1 MSLIITLYIREGIVM
16 AADSRMTLTFKDNI
30 ENSEDKNL
38 DTKKDIDIKN
48 ISVEFTDS
56 NNKLFLANNIGI
68 SSYGQSSIKG
78 TPISGYI
85 ESFINEELDA
95 SNNKIKDVAEKLGS
109 YFRNF
114 SDIPKT
120 YFHIAGYDREDDK
133 YVQHVW
139 LVDIEK
145 DEIRRLNKPEM
156 SGASW
161 GGETDILSRLI
172 HKNGVID
179 NGKIKPYPYYQ
190 IPWTF
195 FTLQDAID
203 FVIYAIRTT
212 TESMRFQQ
220 RKRTV
225 GGPIDI
231 LVIKPNSGYWIQK
244 KELHGE

>member
-1 MSLIITLYIREGIVM
+1 MNLDVKNDNYKNFRYYLNYYR
-16 AADSRMTLTFKDNI
+16 LTFKDNS
-30 ENSEDKNL
+30 ENGGDKNI
-38 DTKKDIDIKN
+38 DIKKDTDIKN

-68 SSYGQSSIKG
+68 SSFGRSDIKG
-78 TPISGYI
+78 APISGYI

-95 SNNKIKDVAEKLGS
+95 GNNKIKDVAEKLRS
-109 YFRNF
+109 YFRIF
-114 SDIPKT
+114 EEIPKT
-120 YFHIAGYDREDDK
+120 YFHVAGYEIEDDK
-133 YVQHVW
+133 YVQYVW
-139 LVDIEK
+139 FVDVEK
-145 DEIRRLNKPEM
+145 DSIKRLNKPDL
-156 SGASW
+156 SGANW

-172 HKNGVID
+172 QKNGIID
-179 NGKIKPYPYYQ
+179 NGEVKPYPYYR

-195 FTLQDAID
+195 FTIQDAID
-203 FVIYAIRTT
+203 FAIYAIRTT

-231 LVIKPNSGYWIQK
+231 LVIKPNGAYWIQK